1 MIFKTIDD
9 NDSLSGQRIVSKFTA
24 RKIAQEEAAK
34 QLEIDIQCLRNYEAE
49 CQKGSVSTE
58 TFSNTMKG
66 ASIEAQRY
74 ATNIKEGTGSA
85 STFASNQRAIQASMS
100 ETSIV
105 SKAATVGLNLFK
117 AALNS
122 LIFFAVIE
130 GIRLLIKGIDNL
142 ILTAEE
148 AEEKAETLRSNMQSF
163 FDEVQSGQ
171 QTISSVSDRFSE
183 LSEHVTKTG
192 ENIDL
197 TKDEYS
203 EYLDICN
210 QVKDIMPEL
219 VTGYTNEGNA
229 IITLKD
235 NVDSLTESYKKNIK
249 AKAASFITNGDDDG
263 NTIQSF
269 FDDYDIFTNGENG
282 LFAPSAGGLW
292 NNKSTDYEDYYGYDK
307 VHEWL
312 SDVSEMSLKDLQ
324 NLQKGTTEATYLYA
338 LLKENGYELANITED
353 DYNAVHDVL
362 TTRLTSLESEMTTRV
377 SNIKMSLQQMLYADG
392 DYWNI
397 DDKEALSALD
407 SFFASID
414 DEFIKQNNL
423 LSQTALQSFESN
435 AVDLFQNSSTKQ
447 SMIDIFTPQGEDES
461 IKDYTT
467 RVENAI
473 SEIQKY
479 CDENGITIPFN
490 FGTEDNPKGVQKTVN
505 DLQKSYDNAIS
516 SAKEKYSENL
526 TPFFEENSINTQE
539 EIDKWN
545 EVAASCDTATEAKKK
560 YLGTDSPEETPILSL
575 SETITELDKVKEK
588 MDVVD
593 KTYAKLFNKDENIGF
608 EDYSN
613 IAEAFK
619 DVSGIE
625 NYIDKL
631 QKAGQN
637 TEEVK
642 KIMSS
647 LTGTYIEQSGIL
659 DKVNEQNAGLIEQ
672 TLTEMGVEN
681 SHELVLQ
688 RLSAAKEIAALK
700 SFDLANATT
709 ADILKLVEEGK
720 VSEETANYLLQY
732 ALKKELANGTT
743 LTTDSDI
750 ENIKKLVLALGG
762 AIDELNAFQNAKN
775 GVLRQLKNPNKT
787 KKHTGNTKIFDEG
800 SYSTESQEKA
810 QDEIDSVLTKQYNYS
825 GGSATSKAVN
835 DAAKAAKDAAK
846 DVKEAVAE
854 TFDFIENGI
863 NRFDRAL
870 SKLEDKAGKT
880 SSSFTSRLNAY
891 KEALN
896 ATTFGIELLTDD
908 YNKYMQKANEV
919 GLNEDIASAVR
930 GGASNIWDYT
940 DDTVKQQI
948 KDYQSWYDKAQDCL
962 DKIDELKDKQLELTQ
977 ASIEL
982 LITQYEKLAT
992 KIENVNDRTEK
1003 WISLKESWGFSANTK
1018 NYDSM
1023 NKNIQKQIDFIIKQ
1037 DEQLKL
1043 LQKTVAKGSEAWYEY
1058 NERIDSNKASLIDLK
1073 QQMQENAT
1081 AAAVLAKATA
1091 DKKTEKYDSQDE
1103 LYDAKIDNA
1112 TSAKSKNKLIDK
1124 KISNINK
1131 TQKAYNT
1138 AVSTDN
1144 KNLKSAKKTIS
1155 KFKSTSENK
1164 KILASIKK
1172 AAKSGKRISQSLL
1185 NKASKLND
1193 NGKLYNACVQ
1203 YNAYWD
1209 AKQSDK
1215 ATADLYKETAKQ
1227 DKADLAKEKF
1237 DNISSDY
1244 DNKISSN
1251 EQKKTALNNKISL
1264 AQEQGKQVSA
1274 AYYKSL
1280 ISSEKGGKNKLI
1292 KERKDLQKSLNDA
1305 VIKGSIKKGSD
1316 EWYEMVSAINEVTNA
1331 IDESTQSL
1339 VEYQNALRQLKWD
1352 AFDKSMETVKRINS
1366 ENDYYIDLMSHKDM
1380 TDKDT
1385 GNFTKYGTATIG
1397 LHKTNYD
1404 NYLAQADEYQRE
1416 YNKIMRQIEKG
1427 ELSLSDENVV
1437 QRLRDLQDAH
1447 RDAKKSAED
1456 ELESINDLVKQGYE
1470 AQTDALSELIDK
1482 YKKLKDSELEAYK
1495 YQKEIAEKT
1504 KTIASLQKQLTAYN
1518 GNDSEESR
1526 AQIQKLKVQ
1535 LEEAKSD
1542 LKDTQYE
1549 KFISDTEDM
1558 LDDLMNDYQE
1568 FINEKLND
1576 TNNILDEIKTLL
1588 GSDIIETIK
1597 GLDSNLTNDTKDQ
1610 IGSSTTNGGDGG
1622 QAAKDY
1628 VHNTVT
1634 NDQNKV
1640 NSKTDTSSYN
1650 PAKEADIAK
1659 KKNEIAQKKKAI
1671 NDQRQSFQNQ
1681 IKELESQLKQLYGE
1695 LNSVENKYQFE
1706 KSSTKNKD
1714 KLQDLKN
1721 NYIEKKSG
1729 LNAMIQDVT
1738 HNKDVLQQF
1747 IADLDKQSAQ
1757 LDTDLVSLK
1766 GYEKGSEHIDKSQLA
1781 WTQEDKREMIY
1792 RASDGAVL
1800 TKLNPGDEV
1809 FTNEMS
1815 ENLWKLAKMNPAQMY
1830 AGQFTPVTP
1839 DFSKSVNNSSN
1850 IEVTF
1855 GDLVLPDVT
1864 NSAEFADSVE
1874 SVMRE
1879 AICKNGKTTQC
1890 ITEAVSAK
1898 QLGKNGIGNAR
1909 LYK

>member
-1 MIFKTIDD
+1 MIDMVSSNNTFANNSMIFKTIDSSVD
-9 NDSLSGQRIVSKFTA
+9 NTRKTLALFNKDWNTYKTNWQQGFSQNGVAGGIKSIFQSSNSNSVISKD
-24 RKIAQEEAAK
+24 
-34 QLEIDIQCLRNYEAE
+34 QLQILRNWNNAVAHGCTNQETFNRIIKDADSNTKLYFSGLNKG
-49 CQKGSVSTE
+49 KGSVEGLKNAQNVAKQSTIGLTLAQTALNAAISLGFTAALMLAVKGLDKLINSAKRASE
-58 TFSNTMKG
+58 AADEAFSDTTEKVQKNEE
-66 ASIEAQRY
+66 EAKSLDELISKYKELKESENLDVDGRKE
-74 ATNIKEGTGSA
+74 IKEIQNDIADLVGVQ
-85 STFASNQRAIQASMS
+85 ASNLDLVNGKLDDEIAKLDEISAKEAKNAY
-100 ETSIV
+100 ETATANYNNSKKATD
-105 SKAATVGLNLFK
+105 KAAGDDSFLFVDGYSYTGK
-117 AALNS
+117 R
-122 LIFFAVIE
+122 E
-130 GIRLLIKGIDNL
+130 K
-142 ILTAEE
+142 E
-148 AEEKAETLRSNMQSF
+148 AEKVLKNAGFGGN
-163 FDEVQSGQ
+163 VQSGGFFGNTLFVMDSFDNDMKELKGAQEKADYLQSMIDVLEQNGQRATDLYAGLISQRDKYLQYIDNQ
-171 QTISSVSDRFSE
+171 QDAANSLVNSWISYSQFSNDE
-183 LSEHVTKTG
+183 LSK
-192 ENIDL
+192 I
-197 TKDEYS
+197 
-203 EYLDICN
+203 
-210 QVKDIMPEL
+210 
-219 VTGYTNEGNA
+219 
-229 IITLKD
+229 
-235 NVDSLTESYKKNIK
+235 NVDSL
-249 AKAASFITNGDDDG
+249 
-263 NTIQSF
+263 
-269 FDDYDIFTNGENG
+269 
-282 LFAPSAGGLW
+282 
-292 NNKSTDYEDYYGYDK
+292 
-307 VHEWL
+307 
-312 SDVSEMSLKDLQ
+312 
-324 NLQKGTTEATYLYA
+324 
-338 LLKENGYELANITED
+338 
-353 DYNAVHDVL
+353 
-362 TTRLTSLESEMTTRV
+362 
-377 SNIKMSLQQMLYADG
+377 
-392 DYWNI
+392 
-397 DDKEALSALD
+397 D
-407 SFFASID
+407 SF
-414 DEFIKQNNL
+414 EEYRQK
-423 LSQTALQSFESN
+423 
-435 AVDLFQNSSTKQ
+435 
-447 SMIDIFTPQGEDES
+447 MIEEAKNDES
-461 IKDYTT
+461 IGKMLADGTLSDEDL
-467 RVENAI
+467 ENA
-473 SEIQKY
+473 
-479 CDENGITIPFN
+479 
-490 FGTEDNPKGVQKTVN
+490 VN
-505 DLQKSYDNAIS
+505 D
-516 SAKEKYSENL
+516 
-526 TPFFEENSINTQE
+526 FM
-539 EIDKWN
+539 
-545 EVAASCDTATEAKKK
+545 ATSTKFSTWYEQWI
-560 YLGTDSPEETPILSL
+560 GNIESDVQHETPILSL

-647 LTGTYIEQSGIL
+647 LTGAYIEQSGIL

-863 NRFDRAL
+863 NRFDKAL
-870 SKLEDKAGKT
+870 SKLEDKVGKT

-1155 KFKSTSENK
+1155 KFKSTKENK

-1203 YNAYWD
+1203 YNAYLD
-1209 AKQSDK
+1209 AKEADK

-1227 DKADLAKEKF
+1227 DKATLAKEKF

-1244 DNKISSN
+1244 ENKISSN
-1251 EQKKTALNNKISL
+1251 EQKKTSLNNKISL

-1280 ISSEKGGKNKLI
+1280 ISAEKGEKSKLI
-1292 KERKDLQKSLNDA
+1292 KERKKLQKSLNDA
-1305 VIKGSIKKGSD
+1305 VISGSIKKGSD
-1316 EWYEMVSAINEVTNA
+1316 EWFEMVSAINEVTNA
-1331 IDESTQSL
+1331 IDESTQSI
-1339 VEYQNALRQLKWD
+1339 VEFQNALRQLKWD
-1352 AFDKSMETVKRINS
+1352 TFDKSMETVKRINS

-1380 TDKDT
+1380 TDKGT

-1427 ELSLSDENVV
+1427 ELSTSDENVI

-1447 RDAKKSAED
+1447 REAKKSAED
-1456 ELESINDLVKQGYE
+1456 ELQSIQDLVKQGYE

-1535 LEEAKSD
+1535 LEEAKND

-1671 NDQRQSFQNQ
+1671 NEQRQSFQNQ

-1800 TKLNPGDEV
+1800 TKLNPGDKV
-1809 FTNEMS
+1809 FTNEMT
-1815 ENLWKLAKMNPAQMY
+1815 ENLWKMAQMNPAQMY

-1879 AICKNGKTTQC
+1879 AICRNGKTTQC

-1898 QLGKNGIGNAR
+1898 QLGKNRNSIGNAR